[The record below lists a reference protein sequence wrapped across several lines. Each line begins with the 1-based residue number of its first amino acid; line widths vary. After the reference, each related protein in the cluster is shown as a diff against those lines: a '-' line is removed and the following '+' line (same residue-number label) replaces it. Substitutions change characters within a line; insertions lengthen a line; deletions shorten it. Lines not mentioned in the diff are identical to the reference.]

1 MMDTGRDP
9 KEGILTS
16 SELIVSWLL
25 AVTNSITIHVFISTA
40 SRDFVVVSS
49 CSTIIM
55 RKTEPVIRIPIGPE
69 QMS

>member
-9 KEGILTS
+9 REGILPS

-40 SRDFVVVSS
+40 SRDFIVVSS
-49 CSTIIM
+49 CSTVIM
-55 RKTEPVIRIPIGPE
+55 RTMEPIIRMPIGPE